1 MQAEIL
7 VRSRFPGVSALA
19 SLVQQ
24 HIFKTDPLCKAQS
37 FSLTYKLV
45 WIFTEASSVRLSEAS
60 PINTNIVKPYTH
72 LLRLLWYDLSEHEWR
87 IMDVVIIN

>member
-1 MQAEIL
+1 MRFEYSHAHSFWYKKIAML
-7 VRSRFPGVSALA
+7 YASRDFARSRFPGVSALA

-37 FSLTYKLV
+37 FGLTYKFV

-60 PINTNIVKPYTH
+60 PINTE
-72 LLRLLWYDLSEHEWR
+72 D
-87 IMDVVIIN
+87 